1 MIPNN
6 KYGIQIKA
14 AHQDP
19 YASASLTPTRTKHVQ
34 TFARLAQQSARPFT
48 LWSRVRAT
56 RQAMASKL
64 ALAHVVQRHHSS
76 PTPNACG
83 PGPPSGA
90 RMSALA
96 IANVL
101 PICSGNAGTQPKH
114 ATNSAPPRPG
124 VESGPS
130 ARQAEMPT
138 SMLARDNQ
146 GALTLDCKH
155 EPAVGFEPTTSRLL
169 SGCSTN

>member
-6 KYGIQIKA
+6 KYGIHINA

-34 TFARLAQQSARPFT
+34 TFARLARQSARPLT

-124 VESGPS
+124 IESGPS

-146 GALTLDCKH
+146 AALTLDCKQ
-155 EPAVGFEPTTSRLL
+155 EPPVGFKPTTSRLL
-169 SGCSTN
+169 SGCCTK

>member
-6 KYGIQIKA
+6 KYGIHINA

-34 TFARLAQQSARPFT
+34 TFARLARQSARPLT
-48 LWSRVRAT
+48 LWSRVRAPQ
-56 RQAMASKL
+56 QAMASKL
-64 ALAHVVQRHHSS
+64 ALAHVVQRHQPS

-96 IANVL
+96 IANV
-101 PICSGNAGTQPKH
+101 GTQPKH
-114 ATNSAPPRPG
+114 ATNSAPPRPAI
-124 VESGPS
+124 ESGPS

-146 GALTLDCKH
+146 AALTLDCNQG
-155 EPAVGFEPTTSRLL
+155 PPVGFEPTTSRLL